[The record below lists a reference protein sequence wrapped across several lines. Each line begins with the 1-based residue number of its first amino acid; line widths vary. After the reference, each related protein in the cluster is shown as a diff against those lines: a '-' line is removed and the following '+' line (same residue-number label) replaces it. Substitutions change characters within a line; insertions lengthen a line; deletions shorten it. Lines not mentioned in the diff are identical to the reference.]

1 MSNCIL
7 GIDTGGTFTDF
18 VVLDA
23 QGRIKRWKVL
33 SSPADPSEAIVR
45 GLMEILGKELPKEME
60 IVHGTTVGTNAFLER
75 KGAKTVLLTTKGFED
90 VLFIGRQARPCLY
103 DLYCQKP
110 REIIPREMV
119 LGLDERCNA
128 DGKILREV
136 EQKELE
142 RCLGRIR
149 DAGAESVAVC
159 LLHSYK
165 NPENEEEVEK
175 YLEKHQVKVFLSSR
189 LLPEFREF
197 ERTST
202 TVINAYL
209 GPVVGGYIRSLEER
223 LPGASILVQQ
233 SGGGCRPA
241 KHIEEAAV
249 TTILS
254 GPAGGVL
261 AGLELGRALG
271 VSQIIT
277 FDMGGTSTDVSLCP
291 GRLVF
296 TRDYQIEGFPINLP
310 VIDVHT
316 VGAGG
321 GSIAWID
328 RGGLLKVGPQSAG
341 ADPGPVCYGKGEE
354 LTVTDAN
361 LFLGRLRAD
370 RFLGG
375 RMHLFEDR
383 VKEKMALLAGRLGI
397 GPMETALGIIKLV
410 NTNMVQALRR
420 VSIEKGYDPRK
431 FHMVSFGGAAG
442 VHALDVAEEL
452 GVSSVIIPEMAGVF
466 SAQGLAATDLVMEAS
481 RSIFWRSNR
490 DEEQKITRQARDLEK
505 FLIEE
510 ASEFITGS
518 TAIKKELL
526 LDARYFGQ
534 SFEIMI
540 PFKEGWQAFF
550 HREHQRLYGYR
561 LAIDPIEV
569 TAIRLKLIIERN
581 TKSVFSPAVPMKDIE
596 QFERACPE
604 SFSCEFSGILLEK
617 GPLKVPVIDR
627 KDIPDEKLLRGP
639 FLLSDDFTT
648 ILITDG
654 WHAARINGHLL
665 ARNHRI
671 LL

>member
-1 MSNCIL
+1 MPNHIL

-23 QGRIKRWKVL
+23 HGRIKRWKVL

-45 GLMEILGKELPKEME
+45 GLMEILGEELPKGME

-110 REIIPREMV
+110 REVIPRDMI
-119 LGLDERCNA
+119 LGLGERCNA
-128 DGKILREV
+128 DGKIIKEV
-136 EQKELE
+136 EQGELE
-142 RCLGRIR
+142 RCLGSIR

-165 NPENEEEVEK
+165 NPENEEKVGK
-175 YLEKHQVKVFLSSR
+175 YLEKHQIKVFLSSR

-209 GPVVGGYIRSLEER
+209 GPVVGSYIRSLEER
-223 LPGASILVQQ
+223 LPGSSILVQQ

-241 KHIEEAAV
+241 KHIEEVAV

-261 AGLELGRALG
+261 AGLELGRSLG
-271 VSQIIT
+271 VSHIIT

-361 LFLGRLRAD
+361 LFLGRLKAD

-375 RMHLFEDR
+375 RMRLFEDR
-383 VKEKMALLAGRLGI
+383 VKEKMALLADRLGI

-431 FHMVSFGGAAG
+431 FHIVSFGGAAG
-442 VHALDVAEEL
+442 VHTLDVAEEL

-466 SAQGLAATDLVMEAS
+466 SAQGLAASSLTFEAS
-481 RSIFWRSNR
+481 LSLFWRSDR
-490 DEEQKITRQARDLEK
+490 DNKEKIRKAGQSLEDA
-505 FLIEE
+505 LLNE
-510 ASEFITGS
+510 ASGFIS
-518 TAIKKELL
+518 QAAEIKKELF
-526 LDARYFGQ
+526 LDVRYLGQ
-534 SFEIMI
+534 SFEIMV
-540 PFKEGWQAFF
+540 PFEKGWQKLF
-550 HREHQRLYGYR
+550 HREHERLYGYC
-561 LAIDPIEV
+561 LMDETLEV
-569 TAIRLKLIIERN
+569 TSIRLKIRISRGKRGTFFEKTGLDFLKGFKEAN
-581 TKSVFSPAVPMKDIE
+581 PAVFSFESSDII
-596 QFERACPE
+596 FKNGA
-604 SFSCEFSGILLEK
+604 IN
-617 GPLKVPVIDR
+617 VPVVDR
-627 KDIPDEKLLRGP
+627 KDIPEGVLLTGP
-639 FLLSDDFTT
+639 FLITDDFTT
-648 ILITDG
+648 ILITAG
-654 WHAARINGHLL
+654 WQVSRLKGHLL
-665 ARNHRI
+665 AKKV
-671 LL
+671 